1 MPEDQQG
8 FENLTI
14 PNPLQNPIETNLN
27 TKVEE
32 VIEGLPEKKKTEVKA
47 LIRAISI
54 KSEPFK
60 SPIPPP
66 YILKGY
72 NEIIPNGADR
82 ILTMAEKQSNHR
94 MSMERA
100 VINREQDQSGKG
112 QNYGFIIALSFL
124 IVSAVLIYTG
134 HEVSGTI

>member
-1 MPEDQQG
+1 
-8 FENLTI
+8 
-14 PNPLQNPIETNLN
+14 
-27 TKVEE
+27 
-32 VIEGLPEKKKTEVKA
+32 
-47 LIRAISI
+47 
-54 KSEPFK
+54 
-60 SPIPPP
+60 
-66 YILKGY
+66 
-72 NEIIPNGADR
+72 
-82 ILTMAEKQSNHR
+82 